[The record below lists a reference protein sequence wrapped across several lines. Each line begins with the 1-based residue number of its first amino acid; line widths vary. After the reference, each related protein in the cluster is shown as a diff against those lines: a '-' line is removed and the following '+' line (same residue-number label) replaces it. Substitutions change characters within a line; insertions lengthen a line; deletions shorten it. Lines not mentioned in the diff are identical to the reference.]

1 MAVSK
6 MGTRE
11 NDDDDDDDDDPPTF
25 FGPYVQTNPYDVVSF
40 HVSMSRG
47 PFEPAMT
54 IPNTNERDHLSS
66 LSIFARWF
74 GTTATSDICEPCQAD
89 MNKKRLVLEGQES
102 RQPWQRS
109 LDPWQSMVHGEKTG
123 TCWVISG

>member
-1 MAVSK
+1 M
-6 MGTRE
+6 
-11 NDDDDDDDDDPPTF
+11 
-25 FGPYVQTNPYDVVSF
+25 SF

-54 IPNTNERDHLSS
+54 IPITNERDHLSS

-74 GTTATSDICEPCQAD
+74 GAIAPSDICEPCQAD

-109 LDPWQSMVHGEKTG
+109 LDPWSMVRKPGHVGL
-123 TCWVISG
+123 